1 MKKAISILMAGAMAA
16 SMGVAIFAANP
27 AQSGVIYDSS
37 GNSNDDV
44 YAQDASLARNYLGD
58 INIDGVVPNAELY
71 IPIGASMNSMVSDSS
86 VTGESTDPQASH
98 YYNENAATMQGEY
111 AKEETAEQTTNKDQ
125 AFASITGSK
134 MADWTAVTDAYALD
148 NTAVFY
154 YAAQT
159 GANELTEIKD
169 FSKAPDGTNFY
180 FDADAKK
187 AYDHELTAQQANDVA
202 NILSALSTSYEVSGA
217 DAWKNASV
225 QSYYKNDAFA
235 NYTYNAGTVND
246 GTYNVSLNSLTDK
259 DLFKFDV
266 DKNDGSKYIEDI
278 DLITDKKLGNLD
290 RTAYIKITLKD
301 NTTTSDLKSNG
312 TISFEA
318 KKSSTEARVSGESW
332 TEDKEF
338 VMNYT
343 LWINNLKAGNDDN
356 IGTGDRVYFD
366 PDSNEDNV
374 VVWGD
379 DRAALFFAGND
390 DASKFYARLQ
400 TRADASIYREYGDP
414 VNADLW
420 FYDFVGNP
428 TIPST
433 SRASLTLGIP
443 WDNDDDYAPN
453 PEDCYIYEIDEDGDL
468 SDVTDMFTYSEDN
481 DNTTEIE
488 GWTIKTRTL
497 GTYVISDVEL
507 DTTVIEEVDEKDD
520 KDDSDEHSSS
530 TGSSSGKEI
539 PNTGSSDMVGAAV
552 VAAIASL
559 AAAGAVAFKK
569 SSK

>member
-1 MKKAISILMAGAMAA
+1 MKKTISILMAGAMAA
-16 SMGVAIFAANP
+16 SMSVAAFAANP
-27 AQSGVIYDSS
+27 AQSGVVYDSS
-37 GNSNDDV
+37 GNRNDDV
-44 YAQDASLARNYLGD
+44 YAEDASLARNYLGN
-58 INIDGVVPNAELY
+58 INVDGVVPNAELY
-71 IPIGASMNSMVSDSS
+71 IPIGASMDSMVSDSS

-98 YYNENAATMQGEY
+98 YYNKDATTMQGKY
-111 AKEETAEQTTNKDQ
+111 ATEETNEQTTNKDN
-125 AFASITGSK
+125 AFASIQSSA
-134 MADWTAVTDAYALD
+134 MADWAAVQSAHTA
-148 NTAVFY
+148 NSGHEFY
-154 YAAQT
+154 YAEQGSNDLT
-159 GANELTEIKD
+159 KINDFTNEPL
-169 FSKAPDGTNFY
+169 PGPNQY
-180 FDADAKK
+180 FDADAKN
-187 AYDHELTAQQANDVA
+187 AYDAALIAQQADDVA
-202 NILSALSTSYEVSGA
+202 NILSAISASNEVSGA
-217 DAWKNASV
+217 DAWKDSSV
-225 QSYYKNDAFA
+225 KSYYKNDAFTG
-235 NYTYNAGTVND
+235 YTYNAGTVNP
-246 GTYNVSLNSLTDK
+246 GTHNVSLKSLTDK

-290 RTAYIKITLKD
+290 RTAYLKITLKD
-301 NTTTSDLKSNG
+301 STTTSDLKSNG

-318 KKSSTEARVSGESW
+318 KKSSEEAKVSGETW
-332 TEDKEF
+332 TEDEEF

-343 LWINNLKAGNDDN
+343 LWINNVKAGNDDN

-366 PDSNEDNV
+366 PDSNEDNIL
-374 VVWGD
+374 VWGD

-453 PEDCYIYEIDEDGDL
+453 PEDCYIYEIDEDGYL
-468 SDVTDMFTYSEDN
+468 KDVTDMFTYSEDN

-488 GWTIKTRTL
+488 GWTIKTRTM
-497 GTYVISDVEL
+497 GTYVVSDMEL
-507 DTTVIEEVDEKDD
+507 DTTVIEKDEDETDD
-520 KDDSDEHSSS
+520 KDDSDKDSSN
-530 TGSSSGKEI
+530 GSDSGKEI

-552 VAAIASL
+552 AAAIASL